1 MKIFNTRTNRD
12 FDVYSNDPLKGGK
25 YTICGR
31 STTLDVGDII
41 EHDSNGIGF
50 QVETIK
56 RRDHKGIFKKPE
68 DKKNSFYTATCKRVD
83 MQEIY
88 EQLEKEKNVEESKD

>member
-12 FDVYSNDPLKGGK
+12 FDVYTNDPLKGGQ

-31 STTLDVGDII
+31 STTLDVGDVI
-41 EHDSNGIGF
+41 EHYGNGIGF

-56 RRDHKGIFKKPE
+56 RRDHKGILDKPE
-68 DKKNSFYTATCKRVD
+68 NKKNSFYTATCKRVD
-83 MQEIY
+83 MQEIN
-88 EQLEKEKNVEESKD
+88 EQLKQEENVEESKD